1 MTIKSGKFYRLK
13 QKGVSFFTKISIPGI
28 PSIFS
33 TENIFFK
40 LLWAFL
46 VLTSFSVGFY
56 NIADLT
62 QGFYKY
68 EVITNVERFTEKN
81 FTVPITICFV
91 SSYQRSYYREN
102 KIIDTANLNNASIR
116 NFIDFELSKRATNL
130 EFFKATHKTDCL
142 RFNGA
147 IQKQLLTVNTTNEE
161 FLLIALYN
169 EYREDIS
176 NNEYFVYKSNFNY
189 FIVFITDNYLDEFDG
204 MVTSFYSNGKIHSI
218 NIVKSET
225 EEKLGEPYNS
235 CKVFPNEK
243 YHKKN
248 CISMCVSKKMSNIY
262 NCTLKESLFKID
274 GFEQC
279 EKSVI
284 ENSKFSENL
293 NFFAKECE
301 ADCPES
307 CESIKFNT
315 QISQFSPSD
324 FNLAADKTA
333 FSFQVSDLSYL
344 KITQI
349 PKKTT
354 FEFISADIGGALGLF
369 MGIVCVNFIE
379 IFEFFVDMA
388 LITFS

>member
-1 MTIKSGKFYRLK
+1 MK

-81 FTVPITICFV
+81 SIVPAITIC
-91 SSYQRSYYREN
+91 SYLPYQKLYYRDN
-102 KIIDTANLNNASIR
+102 KIIDTTNLNNASIR
-116 NFIDFELSKRATNL
+116 NFVDFKLTKTATNL
-130 EFFKATHKTDCL
+130 EFFKEPYKYDCL

-147 IQKQLLTVNTTNEE
+147 IHKQLLTVNKTNEQ
-161 FLLIALYN
+161 LLFIALNN
-169 EYREDIS
+169 EYRENIS
-176 NNEYFVYKSNFNY
+176 NNEYFVYKSIFNY
-189 FIVFITDNYLDEFDG
+189 FIVFITDNYLDDFGEIAP
-204 MVTSFYSNGKIHSI
+204 SFYSYGQFYSI
-218 NIVKSET
+218 NTVKSET
-225 EEKLGEPYNS
+225 EEKLGEPYNT

-279 EKSVI
+279 EISVV
-284 ENSKFSENL
+284 ENSRFSENL

-301 ADCPES
+301 TGCPEG
-307 CESIKFNT
+307 CESVKFST
-315 QISQFSPSD
+315 QISQFSLSD
-324 FNLAADKTA
+324 TNLAADKTA

-369 MGIVCVNFIE
+369 MGISCVNFIE
-379 IFEFFVDMA
+379 IFEFIVDMA
-388 LITFS
+388 FITFS

>member
-1 MTIKSGKFYRLK
+1 
-13 QKGVSFFTKISIPGI
+13 
-28 PSIFS
+28 
-33 TENIFFK
+33 
-40 LLWAFL
+40 
-46 VLTSFSVGFY
+46 
-56 NIADLT
+56 
-62 QGFYKY
+62 
-68 EVITNVERFTEKN
+68 
-81 FTVPITICFV
+81 
-91 SSYQRSYYREN
+91 
-102 KIIDTANLNNASIR
+102 
-116 NFIDFELSKRATNL
+116 
-130 EFFKATHKTDCL
+130 
-142 RFNGA
+142 
-147 IQKQLLTVNTTNEE
+147 
-161 FLLIALYN
+161 
-169 EYREDIS
+169 
-176 NNEYFVYKSNFNY
+176 
-189 FIVFITDNYLDEFDG
+189 
-204 MVTSFYSNGKIHSI
+204 
-218 NIVKSET
+218 
-225 EEKLGEPYNS
+225 
-235 CKVFPNEK
+235 
-243 YHKKN
+243 
-248 CISMCVSKKMSNIY
+248 MSNIY

-279 EKSVI
+279 EKSDI

-369 MGIVCVNFIE
+369 MGISCVNFIE